1 MVPTNSKIHPG
12 GYIHTKS
19 DSQLSSGIPRI
30 SCVLDESMS
39 LNRDQSA
46 VSSPMIISPHQATG
60 IKIQK
65 IPLQQYTHPMI
76 TDCNSDTSK
85 PTLTNR
91 GTEVCQAKINAME
104 HSSLTSSNTRQDFD
118 SNEIGHLS
126 AGAEMQRDGAFGTSA
141 TSRFE
146 PSNSSKQLGKINQLN
161 DALTA
166 LNPRLY

>member
-65 IPLQQYTHPMI
+65 IPLQHYTHPMI

-126 AGAEMQRDGAFGTSA
+126 AGAEMQREGAFETSP

-166 LNPRLY
+166 LNPRL

>member
-118 SNEIGHLS
+118 GNEIGHLS
-126 AGAEMQRDGAFGTSA
+126 AGAEMQRDGAFETSP

-166 LNPRLY
+166 LNPRLL

>member
-30 SCVLDESMS
+30 SRVLDESMT
-39 LNRDQSA
+39 LKRDQSA
-46 VSSPMIISPHQATG
+46 VSSPMIISPHQAAG

-76 TDCNSDTSK
+76 TNCNSDTSK
-85 PTLTNR
+85 PTFTNR
-91 GTEVCQAKINAME
+91 GTEVCQDKINAME
-104 HSSLTSSNTRQDFD
+104 HSALTGSNTKLEFD
-118 SNEIGHLS
+118 GNEKGHLS
-126 AGAEMQRDGAFGTSA
+126 AGAEMQRDGAFETSP

-146 PSNSSKQLGKINQLN
+146 PSSSSKQLGKINQLN

-166 LNPRLY
+166 LNPRL